1 MNQGAAEVASRLC
14 RKTLCR
20 DRSIAPAA
28 GDQSGALRIARNA
41 AGKAAAP
48 TGKGNASNAPAFAQY
63 GMKDRTDARGFH
75 TS

>member
-41 AGKAAAP
+41 AGKAP
-48 TGKGNASNAPAFAQY
+48 TGNASNVPAFAQY

>member
-28 GDQSGALRIARNA
+28 GDQSGALRIIARNA
-41 AGKAAAP
+41 AGNAAAP
-48 TGKGNASNAPAFAQY
+48 TGNASNAPAFAQY